1 VHLQRLDLKVPVIA
15 AIWTSQRQ
23 NQFPLPPL
31 QAAAQRMILCGGC
44 LPAQREIGRK
54 TRICAKIAVILL
66 LLWPMTTT
74 SGAYQIHT
82 EARGPHWIAW
92 VTRGGDTKP
101 DRSIVLVAASRPE
114 AEERARRWAEQTQ
127 Y

>member
-1 VHLQRLDLKVPVIA
+1 M
-15 AIWTSQRQ
+15 WW
-23 NQFPLPPL
+23 LP
-31 QAAAQRMILCGGC
+31 
-44 LPAQREIGRK
+44 PAQREIGRK

-74 SGAYQIHT
+74 TGAYQIHT

-92 VTRGGDTKP
+92 VSRGGDSKP
-101 DRSIVLVAASRPE
+101 DRSIILVAASQPE